1 MTTISDS
8 TVATVLATSLRP
20 VRSQLELAVEQTV
33 GISRASVES
42 ALALTDQLEVLVIEQ
57 YNQQVDEFN
66 AVVEQC
72 GALDDR
78 NTTLGLQAAGFAEKL
93 ADMELT
99 TKEARAAEEIAKSTD
114 CCSAG

>member
-20 VRSQLELAVEQTV
+20 VRAQLELAVEQTA

-72 GALDDR
+72 EALDDR

-99 TKEARAAEEIAKSTD
+99 TKETRAAEEI
-114 CCSAG
+114 